1 MQTSQWHCVTL
12 PDQPAVLNVGYG
24 HVVGQSEAPSRFG
37 LGCVTLGNK
46 ERAGVRLVHQAL
58 DLGVGVFDTSDAYGA
73 GSSERVL
80 GRALRGRREEAI
92 VATKAGYLFR
102 ERPAIESLARRLARP
117 VLSAARPLGQRGL
130 SPSGAGVPSAYAAQ
144 DFSATYLRSALEGSL
159 RRLGTE
165 HVDIY
170 QLHGP
175 RMVADDEVLALMHD
189 LVVEGKIRWF
199 GVGLE
204 SLDHAV
210 AWLGTGALSSIQI
223 PFGVLDPDARDVVI
237 PQAVTRGVP
246 VIARGVFAGGHVARP
261 SDHSASRL
269 RPGQAERLAAVAE
282 LASAHGVDPMQV
294 AAWFVTAHDGVS
306 TVLVGASSS
315 QHLRDAVRYM
325 ATPSPPELIP
335 RLEALCAVG
344 HKAPP

>member
-1 MQTSQWHCVTL
+1 MQTSQSHRVTVL
-12 PDQPAVLNVGYG
+12 DPAAVLNLGYG
-24 HVVGQSEAPSRFG
+24 QVVVQSEAPSRFG

-46 ERAGVRLVHQAL
+46 GRAGVRLVHQAL
-58 DLGVGVFDTSDAYGA
+58 DLGVDLFDTSDAYGA

-80 GRALRGRREEAI
+80 GTALRGRREEAI

-102 ERPAIESLARRLARP
+102 ERPAIECSARRLARP
-117 VLSAARPLGQRGL
+117 VLSAVRPLRQRDTD
-130 SPSGAGVPSAYAAQ
+130 SPGARTPSAYAAQ
-144 DFSATYLRSALEGSL
+144 DFSPTYLRSALEGSL
-159 RRLGTE
+159 RRLATDY
-165 HVDIY
+165 VDIY

-175 RMVADDEVLALMHD
+175 RMVADDEVLALMHEF
-189 LVVEGKIRWF
+189 VVEGKIRGF

-210 AWLGTGALSSIQI
+210 VWLGIGELSSIQI

-237 PQAVTRGVP
+237 PQAATRGVP

-261 SDHSASRL
+261 SDHGAAGL

-282 LASAHGVDPMQV
+282 LAAEGGVDPMQV
-294 AAWFVTAHDGVS
+294 AAWFVTAHQGVS

-315 QHLRDAVRYM
+315 DHLRDGVRYV
-325 ATPSPPELIP
+325 ATPPPPELLA
-335 RLEALCAVG
+335 RVEALCAVG
-344 HKAPP
+344 HRPSP